1 MGNLTTVK
9 KPFPGQSSKLGRY
22 TQVNF
27 YFYDNVVDIKTG
39 FCKVN
44 NERGSFVNIFDLSGH
59 YIKPDVF
66 EKRF

>member
-1 MGNLTTVK
+1 MGHLTTVK
-9 KPFPGQSSKLGRY
+9 KPFPGQNSKLGGY

-27 YFYDNVVDIKTG
+27 YFYDKVVGIKTG
-39 FCKVN
+39 FCKVS
-44 NERGSFVNIFDLSGH
+44 NEGGSFVNIFDLSGH